1 MKKWTK
7 AELLAA
13 LQNQGI
19 NVELHGEVILAT
31 MEEHGELP
39 ILISV
44 GETQIVMKVDLYPV
58 SMAINSANINEA
70 FLRMNDTL
78 PMSNVSIYDNAEGEA
93 IYALSG
99 QMAASTI
106 IENITL
112 ELDVL
117 AENALELHDVA
128 KDGFTTE
135 KQA

>member
-1 MKKWTK
+1 MKKWTT

-13 LQNQGI
+13 LQAQGV

-31 MEEHGELP
+31 MEEYGDLP

-44 GETQIVMKVDLYPV
+44 GETQIVMKIDLYPV
-58 SMAINSANINEA
+58 SSAISTVNTNEA

-99 QMAASTI
+99 QMASSTI

-117 AENALELHDVA
+117 AENALELHEVA
-128 KDGFTTE
+128 KDGFVSE
-135 KQA
+135 